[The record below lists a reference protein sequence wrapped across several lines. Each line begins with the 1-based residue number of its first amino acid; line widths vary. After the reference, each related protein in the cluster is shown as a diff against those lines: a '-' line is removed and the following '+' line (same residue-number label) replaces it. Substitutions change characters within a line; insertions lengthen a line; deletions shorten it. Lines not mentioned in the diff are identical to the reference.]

1 MSAIPIDQ
9 AHEQNNAYIKGDGG
23 AIGLTDNP
31 NALRRWMIA
40 GPEVA
45 RIIEEFH
52 DEHHHCGG
60 KINTNHHDQTPSVQ
74 TSFAKDVYSLVSVME
89 EFGNP
94 FEEESTDVLVIDSK
108 EIADPATVETIQNVQ
123 RIGQEQFQAFV
134 KECLVD
140 RSKSIDDVIH
150 RNKLK
155 LFKNMA
161 TTNTS
166 KGKKQLTSLKSDVG
180 LFSRLYIG
188 CQTRD
193 GNLEEFFRHENQAY
207 PPALSDCGN
216 LYLGT
221 KSDLLVC
228 LEDPSDIQSEAPV
241 ASSVVLDGGVL
252 VQILK
257 PASVKNFIEYASQI
271 FIPYILSQFQNAS
284 RVDLVWDSYL
294 EDSLKGTTRAKRG
307 KGVRRRVVAEA
318 LIPRNW
324 NDFLR
329 VDSNKTELYKFL
341 SHALFDLFNQEEKQL
356 VITDGESVLSKP
368 PLDDLASLSPCNHEE
383 ADSRMLLH
391 VSHAAHCGHHK
402 LLIRTV
408 DTDVVVLA
416 LYVAQ
421 CLGTEYELWLAF
433 GTSKH
438 FRYIAAHSK

>member
-1 MSAIPIDQ
+1 MWQP
-9 AHEQNNAYIKGDGG
+9 
-23 AIGLTDNP
+23 
-31 NALRRWMIA
+31 
-40 GPEVA
+40 
-45 RIIEEFH
+45 
-52 DEHHHCGG
+52 
-60 KINTNHHDQTPSVQ
+60 
-74 TSFAKDVYSLVSVME
+74 
-89 EFGNP
+89 
-94 FEEESTDVLVIDSK
+94 
-108 EIADPATVETIQNVQ
+108 
-123 RIGQEQFQAFV
+123 
-134 KECLVD
+134 
-140 RSKSIDDVIH
+140 
-150 RNKLK
+150 
-155 LFKNMA
+155 
-161 TTNTS
+161 
-166 KGKKQLTSLKSDVG
+166 
-180 LFSRLYIG
+180 
-188 CQTRD
+188 
-193 GNLEEFFRHENQAY
+193 
-207 PPALSDCGN
+207 

-257 PASVKNFIEYASQI
+257 AASVKNFIEYASQI

-421 CLGTEYELWLAF
+421 CLSTEYELWLAF

-438 FRYIAAHSK
+438 FQYIAAHKIANRLGPGRSRALPMFHALTGCDTVSSFVGHGKKTAWNTWNVLPELT